1 MGGIA
6 LIIIGN
12 IMPKCKMNSII
23 GLRNVWSMKDER
35 TWFLSQRFGGLIFII
50 AGLVIVLGN
59 ILFLKAF
66 IVLYLV

>member
-35 TWFLSQRFGGLIFII
+35 TWFLSQRFGGLI
-50 AGLVIVLGN
+50 LL
-59 ILFLKAF
+59 
-66 IVLYLV
+66 